1 FLSFMESVLL
11 TSSPPGNNIFH
22 GTTTLSLRF
31 HTSEV
36 TLSGFA
42 GREYIPL
49 PASEGLAFPLRSA
62 ELTSKPFDF
71 ALRSEQFGLELTAE
85 RLRVEDSGQALL
97 TLEGYPTSPADYAQ
111 GQ

>member
-1 FLSFMESVLL
+1 MESVLL
-11 TSSPPGNNIFH
+11 ASSPPGNNIFH
-22 GTTTLSLRF
+22 ERTTLSLRF

-42 GREYIPL
+42 GGEYLPL
-49 PASEGLAFPLRSA
+49 PASERLAFPFRSA

-71 ALRSEQFGLELTAE
+71 ALRSE
-85 RLRVEDSGQALL
+85 LRVEDSGQALL